1 MQRLDLDQFSAASRS
16 RFGRSLAD
24 STVVRRFAELQ
35 PPGRPGC
42 KAASVIRG
50 SPADRI
56 SKTPAVRIRDKDK
69 PAMTAACGS
78 DDSGCAGGP
87 SRRDRPPRLAAL
99 SRQIRRDTVPG
110 AVKFA
115 AHETGGPSRRHRSS
129 VRLATLEPEA
139 LVARAATASG
149 AFLADRAAFWLS
161 VWLADRVVPWHTFN
175 LVGFGPVNFQARHSK
190 YQGSRRQAETLSLYR
205 RCVDLSSQALT
216 FS

>member
-1 MQRLDLDQFSAASRS
+1 MPPRRSKLKSIRDPASREAGSEFIS
-16 RFGRSLAD
+16 RDIPLHSISKAYAGCSALTSINSAPYRGRVSAD
-24 STVVRRFAELQ
+24 PWRIRLWFVASPQLQ

-42 KAASVIRG
+42 EAASVIRS

-115 AHETGGPSRRHRSS
+115 AHETGGP
-129 VRLATLEPEA
+129 
-139 LVARAATASG
+139 
-149 AFLADRAAFWLS
+149 
-161 VWLADRVVPWHTFN
+161 
-175 LVGFGPVNFQARHSK
+175 
-190 YQGSRRQAETLSLYR
+190 
-205 RCVDLSSQALT
+205 
-216 FS
+216 